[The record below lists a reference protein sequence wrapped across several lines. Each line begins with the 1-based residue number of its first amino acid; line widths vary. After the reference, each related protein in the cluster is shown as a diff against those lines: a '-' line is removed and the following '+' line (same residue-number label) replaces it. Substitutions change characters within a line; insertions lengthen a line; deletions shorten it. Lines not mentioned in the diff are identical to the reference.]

1 MKVLFSAQS
10 NINATLG
17 GPDVWVLNLVK
28 YLIKNDI
35 DARIVFFHF
44 GEYSKCKN
52 IIEATKLEIP
62 FFLIEQHYLKST
74 EKNIKSIFK
83 VIEEFRPNAFVA
95 NLNIPSL
102 FASKYL
108 NKFNITTIG
117 VLHGSDEFYEG
128 VIEEFIWKNSLFRV
142 AHFVAV
148 SDYLVKLANSKT
160 HKSKVHKI
168 PCGPSVPE
176 VINKRTDKT
185 LNLVFIGRFHN
196 GNKQIIEVTK
206 ALCYAVSNIDNV
218 KAFMY
223 GDGPELENVKSIIKE
238 NNCTS
243 KVILKGFI
251 NNEELYSELEDK
263 DIIVLMSKSEGM
275 PIALMEGMGAGL
287 IPVCKSLE
295 KGINEII
302 DHKINGY
309 LFDGTMQSFARI
321 IKYLADNRIIR
332 EQLSLNARKKVLSN
346 YSSTITN
353 KKWLDLLLGLN
364 KVKLR
369 ENGLDKLHL
378 QKIKLPMKNKKIN
391 EDRRAPKPPSFFARL
406 RKSVGLRTRIK
417 KVMRF

>member
-10 NINATLG
+10 NIKATMG

-35 DARIVFFHF
+35 DARVVFFHV
-44 GEYSKCKN
+44 GAHNKCVN
-52 IIEATKLEIP
+52 IIEAAKLEIP
-62 FFLIEQHYLKST
+62 FFLIEQDYLKAT

-83 VIEEFRPNAFVA
+83 IIEEFRPNTFVA

-102 FASKYL
+102 FASRYL

-117 VLHGSDEFYEG
+117 VLHGSDLFYEG

-142 AHFVAV
+142 THFVAV
-148 SDYLVKLANSKT
+148 SDYLVKLANSKK
-160 HKSKVHKI
+160 HKSKIHKI
-168 PCGPSVPE
+168 PCGPSVPK

-243 KVILKGFI
+243 KVILMGFI
-251 NNEELYSELEDK
+251 GNEKLYSELEDK

-295 KGINEII
+295 KGVNEIV

-309 LFDGTMQSFARI
+309 LFDGSMESFGEI
-321 IKYLADNRIIR
+321 IEYLVENKNIR
-332 EQLSLNARKKVLSN
+332 EQLSQNARKKVLSS
-346 YSSTITN
+346 YSSVITN
-353 KKWLDLLLGLN
+353 RKWLDLLLEIN
-364 KVKLR
+364 QVKIK
-369 ENGLDKLHL
+369 ENGLDNLYLSKL
-378 QKIKLPMKNKKIN
+378 KLPPKNQKIN
-391 EDRRAPKPPSFFARL
+391 EDIRDAKPPSFFARL
-406 RKSVGLRTRIK
+406 RKRVGLRTRIK
-417 KVMRF
+417 KAVRF